1 MEQYLQAKLNDYVAG
16 RVLLRQAGLTEFQR
30 ELLALKDLSPL
41 LTFEQVSSLL
51 RPLDR
56 PDMIAQAAN
65 AALGSQAAKHDP
77 GMREEEFPDEEE
89 EYEEE
94 DKAED
99 EEEQL
104 DDDEPDGQ
112 DGPWRASWVW
122 FVSPFWRTL
131 RSSKPLRFCPYRTWK
146 PYKGLLS
153 TWAEAKHFLM
163 CDVEDDQAADQSACC
178 HDFDGVFDQVNAVQ
192 SIGGMSANEMFKRM
206 IARAAVWIANSARRP
221 PRTRDHVKPSSS
233 CWEDGGCE
241 SGGCSVGE
249 QEVERPKAHR
259 GLEEAHA
266 GGDPNSDDRE
276 AADGRGSHRDEGQ
289 PRDQRGRG
297 RGPIRFDKQAQQ
309 ERWPNGT
316 GHRQPDEEVSG
327 PSQVPGGCGTMPTSS
342 RRTSVQGKS
351 AGEVV
356 DMHSLRGPMVPA
368 GRSSSILCNNGL
380 PGDSSG
386 RSPEDPKQPSGIPEL
401 FATAQGEAGA
411 GTTRGRDGTEHSV
424 HILISGTEGGHYEG
438 KDSDDFGG
446 IAANP
451 TGQNANRCE
460 PPARDLRDQLGR
472 RLEGRRN
479 AQPQRPRGPTRI
491 LISGMIFSGANRNKP
506 GS

>member
-1 MEQYLQAKLNDYVAG
+1 
-16 RVLLRQAGLTEFQR
+16 
-30 ELLALKDLSPL
+30 
-41 LTFEQVSSLL
+41 
-51 RPLDR
+51 
-56 PDMIAQAAN
+56 
-65 AALGSQAAKHDP
+65 
-77 GMREEEFPDEEE
+77 
-89 EYEEE
+89 
-94 DKAED
+94 
-99 EEEQL
+99 
-104 DDDEPDGQ
+104 
-112 DGPWRASWVW
+112 
-122 FVSPFWRTL
+122 
-131 RSSKPLRFCPYRTWK
+131 
-146 PYKGLLS
+146 
-153 TWAEAKHFLM
+153 
-163 CDVEDDQAADQSACC
+163 
-178 HDFDGVFDQVNAVQ
+178 
-192 SIGGMSANEMFKRM
+192 MS
-206 IARAAVWIANSARRP
+206 
-221 PRTRDHVKPSSS
+221 SSS
-233 CWEDGGCE
+233 CWEDGGCG

-259 GLEEAHA
+259 GLEEARA

-356 DMHSLRGPMVPA
+356 DMHSLRGPMVPT

-424 HILISGTEGGHYEG
+424 HIFFSGTEGGHYEG

-460 PPARDLRDQLGR
+460 PPARDLRDQLGK
-472 RLEGRRN
+472 
-479 AQPQRPRGPTRI
+479 RI
-491 LISGMIFSGANRNKP
+491 LISGDDLLRCQQKQARKLASSLKDRGWVIKTLMIMLSMAQWQGLTELQVLGKPREVGRWSDSVQQWLWDEETQNSQETSSTGSSWSLRTNSLSGETQNTRETSST
-506 GS
+506 GSTWCYIFPVDQVHRDWLGDIVGRQLGLDKVQTRRILESLHSQILDGPVAIHRAREHQAKAQGVFVGHAIDMNTAWDFDIKNHRRESLRLVNQHRPAVLLLGSNGTV